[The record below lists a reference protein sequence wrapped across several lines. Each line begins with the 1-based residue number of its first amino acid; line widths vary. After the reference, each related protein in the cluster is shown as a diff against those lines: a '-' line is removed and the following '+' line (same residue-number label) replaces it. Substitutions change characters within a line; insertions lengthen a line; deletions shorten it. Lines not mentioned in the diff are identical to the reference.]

1 MKRREFIASLGSSV
15 VAWPVAAR
23 AQNAP
28 QLRRLAVL
36 MSIDE
41 GNPQAV
47 SSIKALVG
55 SLAQLGWTT
64 SKNIEIRYWWG
75 LSDPDLMATNARE
88 AVGYKPDVLLVMG
101 ANLPAAHRATSTMPI
116 VFVMLS
122 DVVAEHYVQSFA
134 RPNGNL
140 TGFTSYERSLVGKR
154 LTLLKEV
161 SPETRRVLYIR
172 SRKVGADT
180 AGLFEALIADARS
193 LDLSVIDGAS
203 EDDAEIER
211 NMEAFGRQPNGGLIA
226 AFDAFV
232 TVHHDKLI
240 ELAARYRLPAVYPL
254 PLFVQSGGLLSYGF
268 DQDDEFHQA
277 AGYVARILGGEK
289 PSELPVQAP
298 TKFKML
304 INLKTANA
312 LGLTV
317 PQILLATA
325 DKVIE

>member
-1 MKRREFIASLGSSV
+1 MRRRDFIASLGSSAI
-15 VAWPVAAR
+15 AWPVAAS
-23 AQNAP
+23 AQNAA
-28 QLRRLAVL
+28 QGRRLAVL

-47 SSIKALVG
+47 SSVRTLVG
-55 SLAQLGWTT
+55 ALAQFGWTT
-64 SKNIEIRYWWG
+64 GNNIEIRDWWG
-75 LSDPDLMATNARE
+75 LSDPDLMAKNARD
-88 AVGYKPDVLLVMG
+88 AVSYKPDVLLVMG
-101 ANLPAAHRATSTMPI
+101 ANLPAAHQATSTMPI

-154 LTLLKEV
+154 LTLLKGI

-180 AGLFEALIADARS
+180 AGLFESLIADARS

-203 EDDAEIER
+203 EDDADIER
-211 NMEAFGRQPNGGLIA
+211 NIEAFGRQPDGGLIA

-240 ELAARYRLPAVYPL
+240 QLAARYRLPAVYPL
-254 PLFVQSGGLLSYGF
+254 PLFV
-268 DQDDEFHQA
+268 HPNMA
-277 AGYVARILGGEK
+277 APERVAKR
-289 PSELPVQAP
+289 
-298 TKFKML
+298 
-304 INLKTANA
+304 
-312 LGLTV
+312 
-317 PQILLATA
+317 QILLAPRA
-325 DKVIE
+325 PSIHGPSR